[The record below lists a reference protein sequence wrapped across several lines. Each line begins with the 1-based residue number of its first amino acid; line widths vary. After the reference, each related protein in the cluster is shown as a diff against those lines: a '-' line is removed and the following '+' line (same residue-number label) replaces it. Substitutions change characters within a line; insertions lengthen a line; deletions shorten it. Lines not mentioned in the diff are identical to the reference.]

1 MKLLE
6 TSTRQPRMALYLTLS
21 QLPELA
27 ALSRDERRRLRTV
40 ARRRLRYS
48 WRFWGVG
55 LVGGFIAAFL
65 SAFAL
70 RLTVPM
76 LRVLAE
82 GGIIGAYFFIWEQ
95 AAFAQAR
102 PYLRAAL
109 ANGPTD
115 PSGSNPS

>member
-1 MKLLE
+1 
-6 TSTRQPRMALYLTLS
+6 MALYLTLN

-27 ALSRDERRRLRTV
+27 ALSPDERQRLWKV
-40 ARRRLRYS
+40 ARRRLPHS
-48 WRFWGVG
+48 WKFWGVG

-65 SAFAL
+65 SGFAL

-82 GGIIGAYFFIWEQ
+82 GGIIGAYFFIWQQ

-109 ANGPTD
+109 ANDRTD
-115 PSGSNPS
+115 PSGSNSR

>member
-1 MKLLE
+1 
-6 TSTRQPRMALYLTLS
+6 MALYLTLS

-27 ALSRDERRRLRTV
+27 ALSPGERRRVWKV
-40 ARRRLRYS
+40 ARRRLRHS
-48 WRFWGVG
+48 WKFWGVG

-65 SAFAL
+65 SSFAL

-82 GGIIGAYFFIWEQ
+82 GGIVGAYFFIWEQ
-95 AAFAQAR
+95 TAFALAR

-115 PSGSNPS
+115 PSGSDPR